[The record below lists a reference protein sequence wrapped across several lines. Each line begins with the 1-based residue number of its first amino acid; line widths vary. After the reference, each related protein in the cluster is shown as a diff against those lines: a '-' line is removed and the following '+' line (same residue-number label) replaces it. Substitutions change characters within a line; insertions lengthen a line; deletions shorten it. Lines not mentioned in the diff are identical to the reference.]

1 MKTRS
6 ILLSIA
12 GTILA
17 LGVLDAA
24 VAFVATRDSVAGPL
38 DLSHV
43 ARIRVE
49 GAASDIVITARA
61 DAPLVAEMKGE
72 RRGWGAVWHSGWF
85 SGGCPAQGSMRIDGD
100 TLIVDVGKAQRFFDW
115 SDCMMELSANLKPEA
130 AVVIDQ
136 KAARAR
142 LTGDF
147 SVVDIRSDA
156 GDFSFEGHAT
166 DVSISGAALR
176 ARLVYDRV
184 MQNETIAIAGQMLDA
199 SLKFLVPTPVS
210 YLVEAVASYVD
221 SALPN
226 TPGARPAINIR
237 GEMVRTRIE

>member
-1 MKTRS
+1 MKTRT
-6 ILLSIA
+6 ILFSIA
-12 GTILA
+12 GTVLA

-24 VAFVATRDSVAGPL
+24 VAFIATRDSVAGPL
-38 DLSHV
+38 DLNHV
-43 ARIRVE
+43 TRIRVK
-49 GAASDIVITARA
+49 GAVSDIVITARA

-100 TLIVDVGKAQRFFDW
+100 TLIVDVGSAARLFDW
-115 SDCMMELSANLKPEA
+115 SDCSMEISANLKPEA
-130 AVVIDQ
+130 AVFIDQ

-142 LTGDF
+142 LAGDF
-147 SVVDIRSDA
+147 SVVDIHSDA
-156 GDFSFEGHAT
+156 GDLSFEGHAT

-176 ARLVYDRV
+176 ARLVFDRV
-184 MQNETIAIAGQMLDA
+184 MQDETIALTGQMLDA
-199 SLKFLVPTPVS
+199 SVKFLVPTPVS

-226 TPGARPAINIR
+226 TPGAKPSITLR
-237 GEMVRTRIE
+237 GEMLRARIE